1 MHARWAAQWIALLLL
16 AAAPG
21 CGWAPRRVH
30 IPAGGV
36 DVPVRMVDDFPI
48 VPLWING
55 KGPYPFIVDTGATP
69 GIGIEPSLARELG
82 IRRGPGSVRVG
93 TPTGRDV
100 RVAWARVG
108 RVRLGGA
115 AFEGVPAVILDIG
128 RPDFAGIAGMGLFH
142 RGVLTISFPDRRLS
156 LRHGTL
162 APGPDTFRVPFVDD
176 RPTVP
181 VTPPGDGVGT
191 LHVLLDTGNN
201 GGLTLPENV
210 RRRLATDPAFRAT
223 VSSDTIAGPMTHDLV
238 RLRGRLSM
246 GSYEVADPVVSLG
259 PEAAVGTLPL
269 RHFDVSVDRASKRV
283 RLVLKPPA
291 PATAPATR
299 PATSPATAGTTPKTM
314 PTALP
319 ATAGPAR

>member
-1 MHARWAAQWIALLLL
+1 MHARAAAPWIALLLL
-16 AAAPG
+16 SAGPG
-21 CGWAPRRVH
+21 CGWAPSRVH

-36 DVPVRMVDDFPI
+36 DVSVRMVDDFPI

-55 KGPYPFIVDTGATP
+55 KGPYPFLVDTGATP
-69 GIGIEPSLARELG
+69 GIGIAPSLARDLG
-82 IRRGPGSVRVG
+82 IRRRPGSVRVG

-100 RVAWARVG
+100 RVAWTRVD

-115 AFEGVPAVILDIG
+115 TFKGVPAVILDIG
-128 RPDFAGIAGMGLFH
+128 HPDIAGIAGMGLFH
-142 RGVLTISFPDRRLS
+142 RGVLTVSFPERRLS
-156 LRHGTL
+156 LRRGRL
-162 APGPDTFRVPFVDD
+162 AAGPDTFSVPFVDD

-181 VTPPGDGVGT
+181 VAPPGDGVGT

-210 RRRLATDPAFRAT
+210 RGRLSTDPAFRAT

-238 RLRGRLSM
+238 RLRGRLRM
-246 GSYEVADPVVSLG
+246 GRYYVADPVAGLG
-259 PEAAVGTLPL
+259 PEPAIGTLPL

-283 RLVLKPPA
+283 RLVLNPQAPSTAPVTLPA
-291 PATAPATR
+291 TNPATVGTTPTTAPATI
-299 PATSPATAGTTPKTM
+299 
-314 PTALP
+314 P